1 MCWGGGGDRHVEERA
16 YLIQIVSST
25 HRNRTLQ
32 QLRLDDNGLGY
43 EGVHALQKALARNT
57 RLLDLPYSQTDAA
70 KAFAYVFFVRC
81 LLSWVMVHGAL
92 I

>member
-1 MCWGGGGDRHVEERA
+1 MF
-16 YLIQIVSST
+16 LQP

-57 RLLDLPYSQTDAA
+57 RLLDLPYPQTDAA
-70 KAFAYVFFVRC
+70 KAFAYVFFCGACC
-81 LLSWVMVHGAL
+81 LGLWYTARVLSD
-92 I
+92 